1 MDAQVRFWLIF
12 IALFI
17 SVLFFDKKCMMLRDI
32 SSANTKPYSF
42 SRVQLAWWTVIIFA
56 SFISIL
62 FFGDI
67 PTFHQSTLI
76 LLGISTVTTASA
88 RITDISDKASH
99 GSNLIQNQN
108 SENFFLDILS
118 DGNGVS
124 IHRFQTVIFNFTLG
138 VWFICAVVHNLDQ
151 FASHIISIVP
161 DINWIIPD
169 LSTNNLV
176 LLGLS
181 SGTYAAMKATENKS
195 APPLGIQNNQPEVVQ
210 DEALTS
216 GTKGEA

>member
-1 MDAQVRFWLIF
+1 MDAQVRFWVIF
-12 IALFI
+12 G
-17 SVLFFDKKCMMLRDI
+17 VLFLLVFFFDRKCMMLRDI
-32 SSANTKPYSF
+32 SSANKKPYSF
-42 SRVQLAWWTVIIFA
+42 SRVQLAWWSVIVLA

-76 LLGISTVTTASA
+76 LLGISIVTTAAA
-88 RITDISDKASH
+88 RITDISDQASH

-151 FASHIISIVP
+151 FARHITTVVP

-169 LSTNNLV
+169 LSPNNLV

-181 SGTYAAMKATENKS
+181 SGTYAALKATENKS
-195 APPLGIQNNQPEVVQ
+195 APPLASQNTQPEVVQ
-210 DEALTS
+210 DEALVP
-216 GTKGEA
+216 GMKGVG